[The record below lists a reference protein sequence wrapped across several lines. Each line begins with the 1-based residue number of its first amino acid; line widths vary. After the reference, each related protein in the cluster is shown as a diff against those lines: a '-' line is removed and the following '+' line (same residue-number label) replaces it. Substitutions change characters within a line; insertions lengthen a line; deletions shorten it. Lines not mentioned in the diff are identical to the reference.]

1 MSGNPPSPSDVVGA
15 AGFAAGKVIGSLSNT
30 LDPEIVIVPGG
41 VAEAYEGWIDAARQG
56 VDHDRMDVV
65 AGTPMVPATRGST
78 AALLGAAGH
87 VLTRIDEKNGAQ
99 R

>member
-1 MSGNPPSPSDVVGA
+1 MSGNPLSPPDVAGA

-30 LDPEIVIVPGG
+30 LDPEIVIVAGG
-41 VAEAYEGWIDAARQG
+41 VAETYVGWIDAVRDG

-65 AGTPMVPATRGST
+65 AGTPMVRATHGST

-87 VLTRIDEKNGAQ
+87 VLTHIDEKNGAQ